1 MIPYSELSVLIL
13 ILLLLGGLVMLSLGG
28 DLLARG
34 SASLALALNVNPVV
48 IGLTIVAVAT
58 SLPEL
63 VTGLIAAGDGED
75 DLAMGN
81 IVGSNLAN
89 VGLILGISALIFPL
103 KIQARLLRK
112 EVPVLVGVSVLFM
125 IFCLDGLNRWEGG
138 LLLLAM
144 LGYLYFVTRQAESLP
159 PEEAK
164 EFSPELQNP
173 IRSMPRCLLFV
184 AIGGVLLWLGA
195 ELLVNSAAVLAEK
208 AGISRVIVGLTI
220 VAIGT
225 SLPELAASVAAALR
239 KQSDIIA
246 GNIVGSNIFNIVL
259 IGGGVGTT
267 YTLEVHPSLFMLEL
281 PAIIVSSVLLW
292 FIFNT
297 QRQVVRA
304 EGLILVVL
312 YCVAITVSTILQW

>member
-1 MIPYSELSVLIL
+1 MIPYSEFSILVLIL
-13 ILLLLGGLVMLSLGG
+13 FLLGGLVMLSLGG

-34 SASLALALNVNPVV
+34 AASLALALNLNPVV
-48 IGLTIVAVAT
+48 IGLTVVAVAT

-75 DLAMGN
+75 DLALGN
-81 IVGSNLAN
+81 ILGSNLAN

-103 KIQARLLRK
+103 KIQTRLLRK
-112 EVPVLVGVSVLFM
+112 EVPILVGFSVLFLVL
-125 IFCLDGLNRWEGG
+125 CLDGLNRWEGG

-144 LGYLYFVTRQAESLP
+144 FGYLYFVTRQAGSLP
-159 PEEAK
+159 PEEAS
-164 EFSPELQNP
+164 EFSPELHNP
-173 IRSMPRCLLFV
+173 IQSVPRCVIYVTL
-184 AIGGVLLWLGA
+184 GGILLWLGA
-195 ELLVNSAAVLAEK
+195 EFLINSAAVLAEK

-259 IGGGVGTT
+259 IGGGVGAT
-267 YTLEVHPSLFMLEL
+267 YTLEVHPNLFLLEL
-281 PAIIVSSVLLW
+281 PAIIVSAVLLW
-292 FIFNT
+292 YIFNT
-297 QRQVVRA
+297 QKKVVRA
-304 EGLILVVL
+304 EGLILLVL
-312 YCVAITVSTILQW
+312 YFVVIGVSTVLHW